1 MRKIFCLLGVLVWG
15 GVLHAADLDLTPE
28 EAAVVAAI
36 KAKNNASAPD
46 ETIKLPETTKQQ
58 AFAEHE
64 QETAQPAAGQAPS
77 SASAQVSATP
87 QDTAA
92 PQEPAAI
99 ATPTAMQ
106 PAPAQGAPAQADQTA
121 AATPTPAQ
129 TALPPAE
136 EPAEEEDLSKYQ
148 NKCLT
153 VAFIDI
159 DEAFSK
165 HPRTVAVKEQIRL
178 KILAKEQEVQSA
190 RQIIDTLT
198 LENSR
203 LAERL
208 NQLKPFYERIVV
220 APQELAPKIK
230 EEADSLTLENLL
242 NRLLFSGAELITA
255 SPLSTPQELDDI
267 SARIAANQ
275 KIIAERGFFIDNYKY
290 ATREEILKLE
300 EKEVK
305 AILKDIY
312 TEIKSFAK
320 KRNIGAVVR
329 KDEILYG
336 EKPVNVTKDFVNRL
350 KKSKKY
356 RKK

>member
-64 QETAQPAAGQAPS
+64 QETAQPAAGPGPS
-77 SASAQVSATP
+77 SAAP
-87 QDTAA
+87 QAA
-92 PQEPAAI
+92 PAT
-99 ATPTAMQ
+99 ATPTATQ
-106 PAPAQGAPAQADQTA
+106 PAPAQGAPAQADKTA
-121 AATPTPAQ
+121 AATPAQVQ

-136 EPAEEEDLSKYQ
+136 EPEEEEDLSKYQ

>member
-64 QETAQPAAGQAPS
+64 QESSQPAAGPVPS
-77 SASAQVSATP
+77 FT
-87 QDTAA
+87 A
-92 PQEPAAI
+92 PQEPAA
-99 ATPTAMQ
+99 T
-106 PAPAQGAPAQADQTA
+106 APAKPEIPFQTQRLAVEPVEKKPQQTA
-121 AATPTPAQ
+121 PDTPA
-129 TALPPAE
+129 TAPLSVALPAE
-136 EPAEEEDLSKYQ
+136 QPDATDEPEDLSKYQ

-159 DEAFSK
+159 DEAFNK

-275 KIIAERGFFIDNYKY
+275 KIIAERSFFIDNYKY

>member
-36 KAKNNASAPD
+36 KAKNNTSAPD

-64 QETAQPAAGQAPS
+64 QETAQPAAGQVPS
-77 SASAQVSATP
+77 SATP
-87 QDTAA
+87 QISAA
-92 PQEPAAI
+92 PQEPAA
-99 ATPTAMQ
+99 TQ
-106 PAPAQGAPAQADQTA
+106 PAPAQGAPAQADKTA

>member
-36 KAKNNASAPD
+36 KAKNNTSAPD

-64 QETAQPAAGQAPS
+64 QESSQPAAGPVPS
-77 SASAQVSATP
+77 STAP
-87 QDTAA
+87 QAA
-92 PQEPAAI
+92 PAT
-99 ATPTAMQ
+99 ATPTATQ
-106 PAPAQGAPAQADQTA
+106 PAPAQGAPAQADKTA
-121 AATPTPAQ
+121 AATPTTAQ

-136 EPAEEEDLSKYQ
+136 EPEEEEDLSKYQ

>member
-64 QETAQPAAGQAPS
+64 QESAQPAAGQVPS
-77 SASAQVSATP
+77 SAAP
-87 QDTAA
+87 QAA
-92 PQEPAAI
+92 PAT
-99 ATPTAMQ
+99 ATPTATQ
-106 PAPAQGAPAQADQTA
+106 PAPAQGAPAQADKTA

-136 EPAEEEDLSKYQ
+136 EPEEEEDLSKYQ

>member
-1 MRKIFCLLGVLVWG
+1 MEPVEKKPQQ
-15 GVLHAADLDLTPE
+15 A
-28 EAAVVAAI
+28 
-36 KAKNNASAPD
+36 APD
-46 ETIKLPETTKQQ
+46 
-58 AFAEHE
+58 
-64 QETAQPAAGQAPS
+64 
-77 SASAQVSATP
+77 
-87 QDTAA
+87 
-92 PQEPAAI
+92 
-99 ATPTAMQ
+99 
-106 PAPAQGAPAQADQTA
+106 
-121 AATPTPAQ
+121 TPA
-129 TALPPAE
+129 TAPLSVALPAE
-136 EPAEEEDLSKYQ
+136 QPDATDEPEDLSKYQ

>member
-28 EAAVVAAI
+28 EAAAVAAI

-64 QETAQPAAGQAPS
+64 QESSQPAAGPVPS
-77 SASAQVSATP
+77 S
-87 QDTAA
+87 AA
-92 PQEPAAI
+92 PQEPAAPQAAPAT
-99 ATPTAMQ
+99 ATPTATQ
-106 PAPAQGAPAQADQTA
+106 PAPAQGTPAQADKTT
-121 AATPTPAQ
+121 AATPTAQ

-136 EPAEEEDLSKYQ
+136 EPEEEEDLSKYQ

>member
-36 KAKNNASAPD
+36 KAKNNTSAPD

-64 QETAQPAAGQAPS
+64 QESSQPAAGPVPS
-77 SASAQVSATP
+77 SAAP
-87 QDTAA
+87 QISAA
-92 PQEPAAI
+92 PQAAPAT
-99 ATPTAMQ
+99 ATPTATQ
-106 PAPAQGAPAQADQTA
+106 PAPSQGAPAQADKTA

-136 EPAEEEDLSKYQ
+136 EPEEEEDLSKYQ

>member
-64 QETAQPAAGQAPS
+64 QETAQPAAGQVPS
-77 SASAQVSATP
+77 SATP
-87 QDTAA
+87 QISAA
-92 PQEPAAI
+92 PQEPAA
-99 ATPTAMQ
+99 TQ
-106 PAPAQGAPAQADQTA
+106 PAPAQGAPAQADKTA

>member
-64 QETAQPAAGQAPS
+64 QESAQPAAGPVPS
-77 SASAQVSATP
+77 SAAP
-87 QDTAA
+87 QAA
-92 PQEPAAI
+92 PAT
-99 ATPTAMQ
+99 ATPTT
-106 PAPAQGAPAQADQTA
+106 PAQGAPVQADKTA

-136 EPAEEEDLSKYQ
+136 EPEEEEDLSKYQ